1 MFADLCF
8 CCIILL
14 VDEISNNKSDVLPM
28 TTEHDI
34 VINFDSVSQ
43 ELVGCWTV
51 GNWYN
56 YMKP

>member
-1 MFADLCF
+1 MFVDLCF

-14 VDEISNNKSDVLPM
+14 VNEISNNKFDVLPM

-34 VINFDSVSQ
+34 VINFESVSQ

-51 GNWYN
+51 GSWYI
-56 YMKP
+56 

>member
-14 VDEISNNKSDVLPM
+14 VDEISSNKFDVLPM

-34 VINFDSVSQ
+34 VINFECFSR
-43 ELVGCWTV
+43 VGWVLDCW
-51 GNWYN
+51 
-56 YMKP
+56 

>member
-1 MFADLCF
+1 MFVDLCF

-14 VDEISNNKSDVLPM
+14 VDEISNNKFDVLPM

-34 VINFDSVSQ
+34 VINFESVSQ

-51 GNWYN
+51 GNWYI
-56 YMKP
+56 

>member
-14 VDEISNNKSDVLPM
+14 VDEISSNKFDVLPM

-34 VINFDSVSQ
+34 VINFESVSQ

-51 GNWYN
+51 GNWYI
-56 YMKP
+56 